1 MMLAFCATLDRSPQ
15 IKRGRHALGAAPAPD
30 FRRLPL
36 RVDAEG
42 RAPTE
47 ANNVKDL
54 LLEPAMGVERLV
66 IEVERLKVAVGMAVA
81 VVAGAEVHL
90 CSCDG
95 EAADRGA
102 VRG

>member
-1 MMLAFCATLDRSPQ
+1 M
-15 IKRGRHALGAAPAPD
+15 GAAPAPD

-47 ANNVKDL
+47 INNVKDL
-54 LLEPAMGVERLV
+54 LLEPAMGVERPGS
-66 IEVERLKVAVGMAVA
+66 EVDRLKVDVAMAVA

-95 EAADRGA
+95 EAAGRGA
-102 VRG
+102 VRR

>member
-1 MMLAFCATLDRSPQ
+1 M
-15 IKRGRHALGAAPAPD
+15 GAAPAPD

-42 RAPTE
+42 KAPAE
-47 ANNVKDL
+47 LNNVKDL

-66 IEVERLKVAVGMAVA
+66 NEAERLKADVEMAVA
-81 VVAGAEVHL
+81 VVAGAEVRL